1 MNRRRFIQSLAAV
14 FTVPTGSV
22 FALKP
27 AAAAAS
33 SAVAVPKQARF
44 WAIYIT
50 GLHGE
55 CTPQTLQ
62 NMLHIPEVDAKRYIG
77 QLLADGVIKPTPVL
91 QRAVTELAK
100 PREDGLLDKVKKRLE
115 KKHNAGQA
123 EAVKAEATKSEI
135 AKSEL
140 GISESA
146 EPIQEPDMEE
156 SEAQAVIDDGEP
168 VDSSADAAPEVV
180 PQLLDNGPT
189 DRLSA
194 RLGLDRHL

>member
-33 SAVAVPKQARF
+33 SAVAVPTQARF

-180 PQLLDNGPT
+180 PQLLDNEPT
-189 DRLSA
+189 VR
-194 RLGLDRHL
+194 

>member
-33 SAVAVPKQARF
+33 SAVAVPTQARF

-135 AKSEL
+135 
-140 GISESA
+140 SESA
-146 EPIQEPDMEE
+146 KPIQEPDMEE
-156 SEAQAVIDDGEP
+156 SEAQAVIDDDEP

-180 PQLLDNGPT
+180 PQLLDNEPT
-189 DRLSA
+189 VR
-194 RLGLDRHL
+194 